1 METRVLP
8 IEAGLSSSHI
18 IERRYSMYA
27 VVVTGGKQYRVEE
40 GQTLKVEK
48 LEVAT
53 GEALDLEK
61 VLMIGNGDDV
71 KIGAPVVDGAKVT
84 AEVINH
90 GRHKKVKIMKFKRR
104 KHHMKQMGH
113 RQWFTEIK
121 ITSIAG

>member
-1 METRVLP
+1 
-8 IEAGLSSSHI
+8 
-18 IERRYSMYA
+18 MYA

-53 GEALDLEK
+53 GESIDLEK
-61 VLMIGNGDDV
+61 VLLIGNGDDV
-71 KIGAPVVDGAKVT
+71 KIGAPVVEGAKVV
-84 AEVINH
+84 AEVVAH
-90 GRHKKVKIMKFKRR
+90 GRHKKVKILKFKRR

-113 RQWFTEIK
+113 RQWFTELK